1 MDDGVTTKYNALRLS
16 AQHRFAHN
24 FTLLSIYTYSHC
36 LQNAET
42 INDRISMG
50 SNTYQN
56 PYNRDADRSVCDADL
71 RHNITASFIY
81 EAPKFANRRVNTILG
96 NWRFSFLVSAHP
108 GFPYTP
114 LTGSD
119 RSLTGVGQDRPNVVA
134 NPYVKNTNT
143 LVWVS
148 PAAFVP
154 NPLGTYGN
162 AGYNSLIGP
171 GFVDLDAN
179 LTRLFRIGERQRF
192 ELRFESFNLLNH
204 TNFGKP
210 VNNINSPAFGKIQ
223 SAGDPRLLQFALK
236 YSF

>member
-1 MDDGVTTKYNALRLS
+1 
-16 AQHRFAHN
+16 
-24 FTLLSIYTYSHC
+24 
-36 LQNAET
+36 
-42 INDRISMG
+42 
-50 SNTYQN
+50 
-56 PYNRDADRSVCDADL
+56 
-71 RHNITASFIY
+71 
-81 EAPKFANRRVNTILG
+81 
-96 NWRFSFLVSAHP
+96 
-108 GFPYTP
+108 
-114 LTGSD
+114 
-119 RSLTGVGQDRPNVVA
+119 
-134 NPYVKNTNT
+134 
-143 LVWVS
+143 VWVS

-210 VNNINSPAFGKIQ
+210 VNNISSPAFGKIQ